1 MLQRTPG
8 KKSAADN
15 RPIGVFDSGVGGLT
29 VVRALR
35 RALPNEDLC
44 YLGDT
49 ARVPYGNKSVDS
61 IIRFAEQDVA
71 FLEKKGVKAVV
82 AACNTVSSV
91 AMEHLRK
98 TFPDLPVMGVIE
110 AGIEAVLRTGAR
122 RITVIG
128 TRATVN
134 SDAYRRGLHSCDPS
148 LLIDSIACP
157 LLVPL
162 AEEGQESGPL
172 ASQVFDL
179 YLSALRENPPDALLL
194 GCTHY
199 PLFRQTLGE
208 YLGGRVDIIDSA
220 EACAVYAEHFLNE
233 QNLSAL
239 PAKTGSTR
247 YYFTDLPSDFNGGIW
262 RFLGSAPSHVEKAL
276 LES

>member
-82 AACNTVSSV
+82 AA
-91 AMEHLRK
+91 
-98 TFPDLPVMGVIE
+98 
-110 AGIEAVLRTGAR
+110 
-122 RITVIG
+122 
-128 TRATVN
+128 
-134 SDAYRRGLHSCDPS
+134 
-148 LLIDSIACP
+148 
-157 LLVPL
+157 
-162 AEEGQESGPL
+162 
-172 ASQVFDL
+172 
-179 YLSALRENPPDALLL
+179 
-194 GCTHY
+194 
-199 PLFRQTLGE
+199 
-208 YLGGRVDIIDSA
+208 
-220 EACAVYAEHFLNE
+220 
-233 QNLSAL
+233 
-239 PAKTGSTR
+239 
-247 YYFTDLPSDFNGGIW
+247 
-262 RFLGSAPSHVEKAL
+262 
-276 LES
+276 